1 MTEDERDQFSSIRCG
16 SFLVAHGLVDI
27 FAIASA
33 DRNANG
39 NPKQI
44 QPLGKTAAMPVII
57 FAWKGSTYAPAHH
70 SLN

>member
-1 MTEDERDQFSSIRCG
+1 MTEDERDQLRSIRCG

-27 FAIASA
+27 FAITSV

-39 NPKQI
+39 NPKQLH
-44 QPLGKTAAMPVII
+44 PLGKTAAMPVII
-57 FAWKGSTYAPAHH
+57 FAWKGSAYAPAHH